1 MLVGAK
7 SNRDGRGA
15 ALKLVSE
22 GFVEYRQ
29 AQGGMSYMSA
39 QDPRI
44 HFGLGQRKTV
54 DSLEIT
60 WPSGIVDKLT
70 NVAINQII
78 TVKEGVGIIPRN
90 FPKTKW
96 K

>member
-1 MLVGAK
+1 
-7 SNRDGRGA
+7 
-15 ALKLVSE
+15 
-22 GFVEYRQ
+22 
-29 AQGGMSYMSA
+29 MSA

-60 WPSGIVDKLT
+60 WPSGTVNKLV
-70 NVAINQII
+70 NVPINQII
-78 TVKEGVGIIPRN
+78 TVKEGVGIIPKS
-90 FPKTKW
+90 FPKINW